1 MNMNAGDDNKKNK
14 DGTNVDNGVIE
25 QTFTTEKYS
34 SQSQWGY
41 QVLPSIYS
49 IYQKVAKIFLK
60 KFKNTII
67 FLPIINL

>member
-1 MNMNAGDDNKKNK
+1 MNAGDDNKKNK
-14 DGTNVDNGVIE
+14 DGTNVDNNGVIE

-49 IYQKVAKIFLK
+49 IYQKVAKIFFK
-60 KFKNTII
+60 KIQKYNHF
-67 FLPIINL
+67 PSH